1 MMTASGR
8 KKRRTLPSGWGV
20 QPDRMVTKRRCLQ
33 VYDGNKLL
41 CRDEMMM
48 SSAWEVKANLA
59 SGGAEV
65 SDLDYWTVVRANA
78 FHDAARQDREAQNE
92 HQQQQ

>member
-1 MMTASGR
+1 
-8 KKRRTLPSGWGV
+8 
-20 QPDRMVTKRRCLQ
+20 
-33 VYDGNKLL
+33 
-41 CRDEMMM
+41 MMM